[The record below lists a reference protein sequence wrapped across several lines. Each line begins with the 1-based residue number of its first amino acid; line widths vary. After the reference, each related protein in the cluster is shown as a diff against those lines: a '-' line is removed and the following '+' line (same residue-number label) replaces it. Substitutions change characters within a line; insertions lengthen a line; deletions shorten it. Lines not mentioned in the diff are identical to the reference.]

1 MDENLISL
9 TASRLGVKDSQV
21 KATLELLEEGS
32 TIPFIARYR
41 KEVTGNLD
49 EEQIRSISEV
59 YTYELKLQTRKE
71 EVKRLIKEKDKL
83 TDEIAK
89 AIDECKMLSEVE
101 DIYLPYK
108 EKKKTRATTA
118 ISYGLEPLADF
129 LLECKNKDVEQ
140 EAKKYLNENVKD
152 IESALNGAKDIIA
165 ERISEEKDYRQALRE
180 NLNKYGFIVSS
191 IKKNAVDEKGLYS
204 LYYDKKELIKYAPSH
219 RILAMNR
226 GENEGI
232 LKVKL
237 EHDSEKYLTYNVY
250 RNAIKNINASEA
262 KYVKEAIDDGYSRLL
277 FPSIE
282 REIRSDLLEKASD
295 QSISVFALNL
305 EQLLLTPPLKN
316 RVVLGF
322 DPAYRTGCKL
332 AVVGVNGD
340 FIYKDVIYPH
350 KKNENEVVSEERI
363 LASEKKIVD
372 IVNKYNVELIAI
384 GNGTASR
391 ESEEFVSKV
400 INKHGLKCAYVI
412 TNEAGA
418 SVYSASIEAK
428 NEFPDLH
435 VEERSAISI
444 ARRVMDPLSELIKID
459 PKSIGVGQYQHDV
472 NQPKLQ
478 DALDFTITKVVNNV
492 GVNVNTASVELLS
505 YVSGLNKKSAKN
517 LVEYRSKQGLIK
529 DRKEIAKVKGI
540 GEKTYTQAIGFLK
553 IYESENPLD
562 KTFIHPD
569 NYESVENLLTKIS
582 LNSSDIGSER
592 LNDVLSNYSLSDLEK
607 NTDLGSYTLSDVVE
621 ELKKPLRD
629 IRDNYP
635 TPTLRSDVLHI
646 EDLHIGDELEGT
658 IRSVVDFGAFVDIG
672 LHNDGMIHKSK
683 MSNNKIGHPLDVVSV
698 GDIVKVYVIDIDIKK
713 ERVGL
718 SLVKG
723 LF

>member
-1 MDENLISL
+1 MDENLINL
-9 TASRLGVKDSQV
+9 TATRLEVASKQV
-21 KATLELLEEGS
+21 KATLELLQEGC

-49 EEQIRSISEV
+49 EEQIREINSV
-59 YTYELKLQTRKE
+59 YTYEAKLQQRKE

-83 TDEIAK
+83 TPDLEKEIDA
-89 AIDECKMLSEVE
+89 CKMLTEVE

-118 ISYGLEPLADF
+118 ISFGLEPLADF
-129 LLECKNKDVEQ
+129 LLKCENKDVEA
-140 EAKKYLNENVKD
+140 EANKYLNENVLD

-165 ERISEEKDYRQALRE
+165 ERVSEAKEFRQALRD
-180 NLNKYGFIVSS
+180 NLNKYGFVVSS
-191 IKKNAVDEKGLYS
+191 KKKNAVDEKELYS
-204 LYYDKKELIKYAPSH
+204 LYYDKKELIKYIPSH
-219 RILAMNR
+219 RTLAMNR

-232 LKVKL
+232 LKIKL
-237 EHDSEKYLTYNVY
+237 EHDIEKFLNYNVY
-250 RNAIKNINASEA
+250 RNVIKNNSASEA
-262 KYVKEAIDDGYSRLL
+262 KYLKEAIDDGYSRLL

-282 REIRSDLLEKASD
+282 REIRSDLLEDAGEK
-295 QSISVFALNL
+295 SISVFALNL

-316 RVVLGF
+316 RVILGF

-332 AVVGVNGD
+332 AVIGVNGD

-350 KKNENEVVSEERI
+350 KKNENEIVSEERI

-372 IVNKYNVELIAI
+372 IINKYNVKLIAI

-400 INKHGLKCAYVI
+400 IKKYSLDCEYVI
-412 TNEAGA
+412 VSEAGA
-418 SVYSASIEAK
+418 SVYSASEEAK
-428 NEFPDLH
+428 KEFPDLH

-472 NQPKLQ
+472 NQGKLQ
-478 DALDFTITKVVNNV
+478 DALDFTITKVVNSV
-492 GVNVNTASVELLS
+492 GVNVNSASVELLS
-505 YVSGLNKKSAKN
+505 YVSGLNKKSAKSI
-517 LVEYRSKQGLIK
+517 VEYRSKQGLIK
-529 DRKEIAKVKGI
+529 DRKEIAKIKGI
-540 GEKTYTQAIGFLK
+540 GDKTFTQSIGFLK
-553 IYESENPLD
+553 IYESSNPLD

-569 NYESVENLLTKIS
+569 NYKQVENLLSS
-582 LNSSDIGSER
+582 LSLSVNEIGSER
-592 LNDVLSNYSLSDLEK
+592 LNEILTNVDNTTIKNSDLGE
-607 NTDLGSYTLSDVVE
+607 YTLADAIE

-635 TPTLRSDVLHI
+635 APILKSDILHI
-646 EDLHIGDELEGT
+646 EDLHVGMELEGT

-698 GDIVKVYVIDIDIKK
+698 GDIVKVYVIDVDVKK

-723 LF
+723 LI

>member
-1 MDENLISL
+1 MDESLISL
-9 TASRLGVKDSQV
+9 TAKRLEVRDNQV
-21 KATLELLEEGS
+21 KATLELLEEGA

-49 EEQIRSISEV
+49 EEQIRSIYEV
-59 YTYELKLQTRKE
+59 YSYELKLLNRKE
-71 EVKRLIKEKDKL
+71 EVKRLIAEKDKL
-83 TDEIAK
+83 TDELVK
-89 AIDECKMLSEVE
+89 EIDDCKKLSEVE
-101 DIYLPYK
+101 DIYLPFK

-118 ISYGLEPLADF
+118 IALGLEPLADF
-129 LLECKNKDVEQ
+129 LIKCENKDVEA
-140 EAKKYLNENVKD
+140 EASKYVNENVKD
-152 IESALNGAKDIIA
+152 INAALSGAKDIIA
-165 ERISEEKDYRQALRE
+165 ERVSEEKDYRQALRD
-180 NLNKYGFIVSS
+180 NLNRYGFIVSN
-191 IKKNAVDEKGLYS
+191 IKKNAIDEKGVYS

-226 GENEGI
+226 GEKEDI

-237 EHDSEKYLTYNVY
+237 EHDAEKYLSYNVY
-250 RNAIKNINASEA
+250 KKVIKNINANEA
-262 KYVKEAIDDGYSRLL
+262 KYLKEAIDDGYDRLL

-282 REIRSDLLEKASD
+282 REIRSELTEKASE

-316 RVVLGF
+316 RVILGF

-332 AVVGVNGD
+332 AVIGVNGD

-350 KKNENEVVSEERI
+350 KKNENEIVSEERI
-363 LASEKKIVD
+363 VASEKKVVD

-391 ESEEFVSKV
+391 ESEEFISKV
-400 INKHGLKCAYVI
+400 IKKYNLKCNFVI
-412 TNEAGA
+412 TSEAGA
-418 SVYSASIEAK
+418 SVYSASAEAK
-428 NEFPDLH
+428 KEFPDLH

-472 NQPKLQ
+472 NQSRLQ

-492 GVNVNTASVELLS
+492 GVNVNSASVELLS
-505 YVSGLNKKSAKN
+505 YVSGLNKKSAKSI
-517 LVEYRSKQGLIK
+517 VDYRSKQGLIK
-529 DRKEIAKVKGI
+529 NRDEIAAVKGI

-553 IYESENPLD
+553 IYESNNPLD

-569 NYESVENLLTKIS
+569 NYDAINKLLSS
-582 LNSSDIGSER
+582 LNLNPNDIGSDK
-592 LNDVLSNYSLSDLEK
+592 LNEVLSNCDIDKLTNDEIGK
-607 NTDLGSYTLSDVVE
+607 YTLTDAIE

-635 TPTLRSDVLHI
+635 TPTLKSDILHI
-646 EDLHIGDELEGT
+646 EDLCVGMELEGA

-683 MSNNKIGHPLDVVSV
+683 MSTNKINHPLDVVSV
-698 GDIVKVYVIDIDIKK
+698 GDIVKVYVIDIDVKK

-723 LF
+723 LI

>member
-1 MDENLISL
+1 MDENLIIL
-9 TASRLGVKDSQV
+9 TAKRLEVKPNQV
-21 KATLELLEEGS
+21 RATLELLQEDC

-49 EEQIRSISEV
+49 EEQIRSIAEV
-59 YTYELKLQTRKE
+59 YNYELKLQTRKE
-71 EVKRLIKEKDKL
+71 EVKRLIAEKDKL
-83 TDEIAK
+83 TDELVVE
-89 AIDECKMLSEVE
+89 IDNCKKLSEVE

-118 ISYGLEPLADF
+118 ISLGLEPLADF
-129 LLECKNKDVEQ
+129 LLRCENKDVLL
-140 EAKKYLNENVKD
+140 EANKYINDKVKD
-152 IESALNGAKDIIA
+152 EVSALNGAKDIIA
-165 ERISEEKDYRQALRE
+165 ERISEQKEFRQALRD
-180 NLNKYGFIVSS
+180 NLDRYGFIVSS
-191 IKKNAVDEKGLYS
+191 LKKNAVDEKGLYT
-204 LYYDKKELIKYAPSH
+204 LYYDKKEMIKYVPSH

-226 GENEGI
+226 GEKEEV
-232 LKVKL
+232 LKIKL
-237 EHDSEKYLTYNVY
+237 EHDIEKFLSYNVY
-250 RNAIKNINASEA
+250 KKVIKNVNANEA
-262 KYVKEAIDDGYSRLL
+262 SYLKDAIDDGYSRLL

-282 REIRSDLLEKASD
+282 REIRSELSEKASD
-295 QSISVFALNL
+295 QSISVFTLNL

-316 RVVLGF
+316 RVILGF

-332 AVVGVNGD
+332 AVIGVNGD

-350 KKNENEVVSEERI
+350 KKNENEIVSEDRI

-391 ESEEFVSKV
+391 ESEEFVSGV
-400 INKHGLKCAYVI
+400 IKKYNLKCNFVI
-412 TNEAGA
+412 VSEAGA
-418 SVYSASIEAK
+418 SVYSASEEAK
-428 NEFPDLH
+428 KEFPDLH

-472 NQPKLQ
+472 NQSKLQ

-505 YVSGLNKKSAKN
+505 YVSGLNKKSAKSI
-517 LVEYRSKQGLIK
+517 VDYRSKQGLIK
-529 DRKEIAKVKGI
+529 DRSEISKVKGI
-540 GEKTYTQAIGFLK
+540 GEKTYTQSIGFLK
-553 IYESENPLD
+553 IYESSNPLD

-569 NYESVENLLTKIS
+569 NYESVEKLLKSVNLTTS
-582 LNSSDIGSER
+582 EIGSDR
-592 LNDVLSNYSLSDLEK
+592 LNEVLENNKEKLVSDM
-607 NTDLGSYTLSDVVE
+607 GVYTLNDAIE

-629 IRDNYP
+629 IRDSYP
-635 TPTLRSDVLHI
+635 TPTLKSDVLHI
-646 EDLHIGDELEGT
+646 EDLCIGMELEGT
-658 IRSVVDFGAFVDIG
+658 VRSVVDFGAFVDIG

-683 MSNNKIGHPLDVVSV
+683 MANHKFNHPLDIVSV
-698 GDIVKVYVIDIDIKK
+698 GDIVKVYVIDIDVKK

-723 LF
+723 LI

>member
-1 MDENLISL
+1 MDENLIGL
-9 TASRLGVKDSQV
+9 TAQRLEVKNSQV
-21 KATLELLEEGS
+21 KATLELLEEGC

-49 EEQIRSISEV
+49 EEQIRSISNV
-59 YTYELKLQTRKE
+59 YNYELKLQTRKE
-71 EVKRLIKEKDKL
+71 EVKRLIAEKDKL
-83 TDEIAK
+83 TDELVIE
-89 AIDECKMLSEVE
+89 IDNCKKLSEVE

-118 ISYGLEPLADF
+118 ISLGLEPLADF
-129 LLECKNKDVEQ
+129 LLKCENKDVLL
-140 EAKKYLNENVKD
+140 EANKYVNEKVSDVNM
-152 IESALNGAKDIIA
+152 ALNGAKDIIA
-165 ERISEEKDYRQALRE
+165 ERVSEQKEYRQALRD

-191 IKKNAVDEKGLYS
+191 IKKNANDERGVYS
-204 LYYDKKELIKYAPSH
+204 LYYDKKEMIKYVPSH

-226 GENEGI
+226 GENEDI
-232 LKVKL
+232 LKIKL
-237 EHDSEKYLTYNVY
+237 EHDSEKYLNYNVY
-250 RNAIKNINASEA
+250 KKVIKNINSSEA
-262 KYVKEAIDDGYSRLL
+262 SYIKEAIDDGYSRLL

-282 REIRSDLLEKASD
+282 REIRSELTEKASD
-295 QSISVFALNL
+295 QSISVFTLNL

-316 RVVLGF
+316 RVILGF

-332 AVVGVNGD
+332 AVIGVNGD

-372 IVNKYNVELIAI
+372 IVNKYHVELIAI

-400 INKHGLKCAYVI
+400 INKYNLDCAFVI
-412 TNEAGA
+412 VSEAGA
-418 SVYSASIEAK
+418 SVYSASEEAK
-428 NEFPDLH
+428 KEFPDLH

-472 NQPKLQ
+472 NQSKLQ

-517 LVEYRSKQGLIK
+517 IVDYRSKQGLIK
-529 DRKEIAKVKGI
+529 DRNEIAKVKGI
-540 GEKTYTQAIGFLK
+540 GDKTYTQAIGFLK
-553 IYESENPLD
+553 IYESNNPLD

-569 NYESVENLLTKIS
+569 NYESVESLLKS
-582 LNSSDIGSER
+582 LNLNTSEIGSDK
-592 LNDVLSNYSLSDLEK
+592 LNEILDANKDKIV
-607 NTDLGSYTLSDVVE
+607 TDLGSYTLNDAIE

-635 TPTLRSDVLHI
+635 TPTLKSDILHI
-646 EDLHIGDELEGT
+646 EDLHVGMELEGT

-683 MSNNKIGHPLDVVSV
+683 MSNNKINHPLDVVSV
-698 GDIVKVYVIDIDIKK
+698 GDIVKVYVIDIDVKK

-723 LF
+723 LI

>member
-1 MDENLISL
+1 MDENLIEL
-9 TASRLGVKDSQV
+9 TAQRLEVKANQV
-21 KATLELLEEGS
+21 KATLELLEEGC

-49 EEQIRSISEV
+49 EEQIRSIYNV
-59 YTYELKLQTRKE
+59 YSYELKLKQRKE

-83 TDEIAK
+83 TPEIEK
-89 AIDECKMLSEVE
+89 SIDECKILSEVE

-129 LLECKNKDVEQ
+129 LMKCENKDVDN
-140 EAKKYLNENVKD
+140 EASKYLNENVLD

-165 ERISEEKDYRQALRE
+165 ERVSEQKEYRQSLRD
-180 NLNKYGFIVSS
+180 NLNRYGFIVSS
-191 IKKNAVDEKGLYS
+191 IKKNAVDEKGVYS
-204 LYYDKKELIKYAPSH
+204 LYYDKREMIKYAPSH

-226 GENEGI
+226 GENEGV
-232 LKVKL
+232 LKIKL
-237 EHDSEKYLTYNVY
+237 EHDVEKFLNYNVY
-250 RNAIKNINASEA
+250 KSVIKNSNASEA
-262 KYVKEAIDDGYSRLL
+262 KYLKEAVDDGYSRLL

-282 REIRSDLLEKASD
+282 REIRSELTEKASE

-316 RVVLGF
+316 RVILGF

-350 KKNENEVVSEERI
+350 KKNEEEIVSEERI

-372 IVNKYNVELIAI
+372 IINKYNVELIAI

-400 INKHGLKCAYVI
+400 INKYNLTCNYVI

-418 SVYSASIEAK
+418 SVYSASVEAK

-472 NQPKLQ
+472 NQSKLQ

-505 YVSGLNKKSAKN
+505 YVSGLNKKSAKSI
-517 LVEYRSKQGLIK
+517 VDYRSKQGLIK

-553 IYESENPLD
+553 IYESKNPLD

-569 NYESVENLLTKIS
+569 NYSSIEELLKSMNLTS
-582 LNSSDIGSER
+582 FEIGSEK
-592 LNDVLSNYSLSDLEK
+592 LNETLSNYSISDLESK
-607 NTDLGSYTLSDVVE
+607 SDLGTYTLSDAIE

-635 TPTLRSDVLHI
+635 TPTLKSDVLHI
-646 EDLHIGDELEGT
+646 EDLHIGMELEGT

-683 MSNNKIGHPLDVVSV
+683 MSTNKIAHPLDVVSV
-698 GDIVKVYVIDIDIKK
+698 GDIVKVYVIDVDIKK

-723 LF
+723 LI

>member
-1 MDENLISL
+1 MDEKLISL
-9 TASRLGVKDSQV
+9 TAVSLNVKDSQV
-21 KATLELLEEGS
+21 KATLQLLEEGC

-49 EEQIRSISEV
+49 EEQIRSIDSV
-59 YTYELKLQTRKE
+59 YNYQLKLQTRKD

-83 TDEIAK
+83 TPEIEQE
-89 AIDECKMLSEVE
+89 IDACEKLSEVE

-118 ISYGLEPLADF
+118 ISLGLEPLAEF
-129 LLECKNKDVEQ
+129 LLKCENKNVES
-140 EAKKYLNENVKD
+140 EASKYISDKVENVEK
-152 IESALNGAKDIIA
+152 ALDGAKDIIA
-165 ERISEEKDYRQALRE
+165 ERVSESKDFRQALRD
-180 NLNKYGFIVSS
+180 NLNRYGFIVSN
-191 IKKNAVDEKGLYS
+191 IKKNAVDEKETYS

-232 LKVKL
+232 LKIKL
-237 EHDSEKYLTYNVY
+237 EHDSEKYLSYNVY
-250 RNAIKNINASEA
+250 KKVIKNINASEA
-262 KYVKEAIDDGYSRLL
+262 KYLKEAIDDGYTRLL

-282 REIRSDLLEKASD
+282 REIRSELSEKASD
-295 QSISVFALNL
+295 QSINVFALNL

-316 RVVLGF
+316 RVILGF

-332 AVVGVNGD
+332 AVIGVNGD

-350 KKNENEVVSEERI
+350 KKNENEIVGEERI
-363 LASEKKIVD
+363 LVSEKKIVD
-372 IVNKYNVELIAI
+372 IINRYNVKLIAI

-400 INKHGLKCAYVI
+400 IKKYNLDCSFVLVS
-412 TNEAGA
+412 EAGA
-418 SVYSASIEAK
+418 SVYSASEEAK
-428 NEFPDLH
+428 KEFPDLH

-492 GVNVNTASVELLS
+492 GVNVNSASVELLS
-505 YVSGLNKKSAKN
+505 YVSGLNKKSAKSI
-517 LVEYRSKQGLIK
+517 VDYRSKQGLIK
-529 DRKEIAKVKGI
+529 DRSEIAKIKGI
-540 GEKTYTQAIGFLK
+540 GDKTYTQSIGFLK
-553 IYESENPLD
+553 IYESNNPLD

-569 NYESVENLLTKIS
+569 NYQSVENMLKEFNLT
-582 LNSSDIGSER
+582 SSEIGSER
-592 LNDVLSNYSLSDLEK
+592 LNEILNVNQEKLNSDGI
-607 NTDLGSYTLSDVVE
+607 GSYTLNDIVE

-635 TPTLRSDVLHI
+635 TPTLKSDILHI
-646 EDLHIGDELEGT
+646 EDLHVGMELEGT
-658 IRSVVDFGAFVDIG
+658 VRSIVDFGAFVDIG

-683 MSNNKIGHPLDVVSV
+683 MSMGKINHPLDIVSV

-713 ERVGL
+713 ERVAL

-723 LF
+723 LI

>member
-9 TASRLGVKDSQV
+9 TAQRLEVSDKQV
-21 KATLELLEEGS
+21 KATLELLEEGC

-49 EEQIRSISEV
+49 EEQIRSISSV
-59 YTYELKLQTRKE
+59 YTYEMKLKQRKE

-83 TDEIAK
+83 TDELVK
-89 AIDECKMLSEVE
+89 EIDACKMLSEVE

-118 ISYGLEPLADF
+118 ISYGLEPLAEF
-129 LLECKNKDVEQ
+129 LLKCANKDVES
-140 EAKKYLNENVKD
+140 EASKYLNENVLD
-152 IESALNGAKDIIA
+152 VESALNGAKDIIA
-165 ERISEEKDYRQALRE
+165 ERVSEEKEFRQALRD

-191 IKKNAVDEKGLYS
+191 IKKNAVDEKEVYS

-226 GENEGI
+226 GENEGV
-232 LKVKL
+232 LKIKL
-237 EHDSEKYLTYNVY
+237 EHDIEKFLNYNVY
-250 RNAIKNINASEA
+250 RKVIKNINATEA
-262 KYVKEAIDDGYSRLL
+262 KYLKEAVDDGYSRLL

-282 REIRSDLLEKASD
+282 REIRSDLLEMASD

-316 RVVLGF
+316 RVILGF

-332 AVVGVNGD
+332 AVIGVNGD

-350 KKNENEVVSEERI
+350 KKNENEFVSEERI

-372 IVNKYNVELIAI
+372 IVTKYNVKLVAI

-400 INKHGLKCAYVI
+400 IKKYGLDCAFVLVS
-412 TNEAGA
+412 EAGA
-418 SVYSASIEAK
+418 SVYSASEEAK
-428 NEFPDLH
+428 KEFPDLH

-472 NQPKLQ
+472 NQGKLQ

-492 GVNVNTASVELLS
+492 GVNVNSASVELLS

-517 LVEYRSKQGLIK
+517 IVEYRSKQGLIK
-529 DRKEIAKVKGI
+529 DRKEIANIKGI
-540 GEKTYTQAIGFLK
+540 GDKTYTQAIGFLK
-553 IYESENPLD
+553 IYESSNPLD

-569 NYESVENLLTKIS
+569 NYSDVEKLLSKMNL
-582 LNSSDIGSER
+582 SSNEIGSER
-592 LNDVLSNYSLSDLEK
+592 LNEVLENNKDEIINNSDMG
-607 NTDLGSYTLSDVVE
+607 TYTLKDALE

-635 TPTLRSDVLHI
+635 TPTLKSDILHI
-646 EDLHIGDELEGT
+646 EDLHIGMELEGT

-683 MSNNKIGHPLDVVSV
+683 MSNGKIGHPLDVVSV
-698 GDIVKVYVIDIDIKK
+698 GDIVKVYVIDVDVKK

-723 LF
+723 LI

>member
-1 MDENLISL
+1 MDENLIIL
-9 TASRLGVKDSQV
+9 TAQSLQV
-21 KATLELLEEGS
+21 KAEQVLATLKLLEEGC

-49 EEQIRSISEV
+49 EEQIRSVHSV
-59 YTYELKLQTRKE
+59 YSYELKLKTRKE

-83 TDEIAK
+83 TPELEVEI
-89 AIDECKMLSEVE
+89 DNCKKLSEVE

-108 EKKKTRATTA
+108 EKKKTRATAA
-118 ISYGLEPLADF
+118 IALGLEPLADF
-129 LLECKNKDVEQ
+129 LLKCENKNVEQ
-140 EAKKYLNENVKD
+140 EAQKYVNDKVLD
-152 IESALNGAKDIIA
+152 IASALNGAKDIIA
-165 ERISEEKDYRQALRE
+165 ERVSESKDFRQALRD

-191 IKKNAVDEKGLYS
+191 IKKNAVDEKEVYS
-204 LYYDKKELIKYAPSH
+204 LYYDKKEMIKYAPSH

-226 GENEGI
+226 GENEDI
-232 LKVKL
+232 LKIKL
-237 EHDSEKYLTYNVY
+237 EHDSEKYLSYNVY
-250 RNAIKNINASEA
+250 RNVIKNMSASEA
-262 KYVKEAIDDGYSRLL
+262 PYVKDAIDDGYSRLL

-282 REIRSDLLEKASD
+282 REIRSELAEKASD

-316 RVVLGF
+316 RVILGF

-332 AVVGVNGD
+332 AVIGVNGD

-350 KKNENEVVSEERI
+350 KKNENEIVSEER
-363 LASEKKIVD
+363 LLLSEKKVVD
-372 IVNKYNVELIAI
+372 IVNKYNVKLIAI

-391 ESEEFVSKV
+391 ESEEFISKV
-400 INKHGLKCAYVI
+400 IKKYNLDCSFVI
-412 TNEAGA
+412 VSEAGA
-418 SVYSASIEAK
+418 SVYSASEEAK
-428 NEFPDLH
+428 KEFPDLH

-472 NQPKLQ
+472 NQTKLQ

-492 GVNVNTASVELLS
+492 GVNVNSASVELLS

-517 LVEYRSKQGLIK
+517 IVEYRSKQGLIK
-529 DRKEIAKVKGI
+529 DRKEIANIKGI
-540 GEKTYTQAIGFLK
+540 GEKTYTQSIGFLK
-553 IYESENPLD
+553 IYESDNPLD

-569 NYESVENLLTKIS
+569 NYLEIERILKSVNLDS
-582 LNSSDIGSER
+582 NEIGTER
-592 LNDVLSNYSLSDLEK
+592 LNEVLEASKDKLISSDM
-607 NTDLGSYTLSDVVE
+607 GAYTLSDALE

-635 TPTLRSDVLHI
+635 TPTLKSDILHI
-646 EDLHIGDELEGT
+646 EDLHVGMELEGT

-672 LHNDGMIHKSK
+672 LHNDGMVHKSK
-683 MSNNKIGHPLDVVSV
+683 MSNNKVNHPLDIVSV
-698 GDIVKVYVIDIDIKK
+698 GDIVKVYVIDIDVKK

-723 LF
+723 LI

>member
-9 TASRLGVKDSQV
+9 TAQRLEVKSGQV
-21 KATLELLEEGS
+21 KAALELLEEGC

-49 EEQIRSISEV
+49 EEQIRSISNV
-59 YTYELKLQTRKE
+59 YNYELKLQTRKE
-71 EVKRLIKEKDKL
+71 EVKRLIAEKDKL
-83 TDEIAK
+83 TDELVIE
-89 AIDECKMLSEVE
+89 IDNCKKLSEVE

-118 ISYGLEPLADF
+118 ISLGLEPLADF
-129 LLECKNKDVEQ
+129 LLKCENKDVLL
-140 EAKKYLNENVKD
+140 EANKYVNEKVSDVNM
-152 IESALNGAKDIIA
+152 ALNGAKDIIA
-165 ERISEEKDYRQALRE
+165 ERVSEQKEYRQALRD

-191 IKKNAVDEKGLYS
+191 IKKNANDERGVYS
-204 LYYDKKELIKYAPSH
+204 LYYDKKEMIKYVPSH

-226 GENEGI
+226 GENEDI
-232 LKVKL
+232 LKIKL

-250 RNAIKNINASEA
+250 KKVIKNINSSEA
-262 KYVKEAIDDGYSRLL
+262 SYIKEAIDDGYSRLL

-282 REIRSDLLEKASD
+282 REIRSELTEKASD
-295 QSISVFALNL
+295 QSISVFTLNL

-316 RVVLGF
+316 RVILGF

-332 AVVGVNGD
+332 AVIGVNGD

-372 IVNKYNVELIAI
+372 IVNKYHVELIAI

-400 INKHGLKCAYVI
+400 INKYNLDCAFVI
-412 TNEAGA
+412 VSEAGA
-418 SVYSASIEAK
+418 SVYSASEEAK
-428 NEFPDLH
+428 KEFPDLH

-472 NQPKLQ
+472 NQTKLQ

-517 LVEYRSKQGLIK
+517 IVDYRSKQGLIK
-529 DRKEIAKVKGI
+529 DRNEIAKVKGI
-540 GEKTYTQAIGFLK
+540 GDKTYTQAIGFLK
-553 IYESENPLD
+553 IYESNNPLD

-569 NYESVENLLTKIS
+569 NYESVESLLKS
-582 LNSSDIGSER
+582 LNLNTSEIGSDK
-592 LNDVLSNYSLSDLEK
+592 LNEILDANKDKIV
-607 NTDLGSYTLSDVVE
+607 TDLGSYTLNDAIE

-635 TPTLRSDVLHI
+635 TPTLKSDILHI
-646 EDLHIGDELEGT
+646 EDLHVGMELEGT

-683 MSNNKIGHPLDVVSV
+683 MSNNKINHPLDVVSV
-698 GDIVKVYVIDIDIKK
+698 GDIVKVYVIDIDVKK

-723 LF
+723 LI